1 MADKSGK
8 RANKKTGDAMLIDV
22 ALALEKKLKGL
33 SEAVKGDVI
42 VTTDEGYAEAIAEA
56 ERKKAKPKYPIVVM
70 RSKDTVDDRSR
81 FSNDRVN
88 FRTHEETEDG
98 IVKIY
103 VDSDAPFIPYNLQ
116 YQIDLIAESRREIDA
131 MVLWVMRHIKE
142 RDYIDVPYKGY
153 NGEDAV
159 YCSLVKRGGI
169 IRADDKDGNVTK
181 LRRRIFELELTTLI
195 DAQDVKS
202 EIMVGG

>member
-1 MADKSGK
+1 
-8 RANKKTGDAMLIDV
+8 MLIDV

-33 SEAVKGDVI
+33 SEATKSN
-42 VTTDEGYAEAIAEA
+42 VTVMTDEGYAEAIAEA
-56 ERKKAKPKYPIVVM
+56 GRKNAKPKYPIVVM
-70 RSKDTVDDRSR
+70 RSKDTADDRTR

-88 FRTHEETEDG
+88 FGTHEEIEDG
-98 IVKIY
+98 IVKVYI
-103 VDSDAPFIPYNLQ
+103 DSDAPYLPYNLL

-159 YCSLVKRGGI
+159 YCSLVKRGSI
-169 IRADDKDGNVTK
+169 IRADDKDGNVTT
-181 LRRRIFELELTTLI
+181 LRRRIFEVELTTLI

-202 EIMVGG
+202 EIRVYGSGKKE